1 MAEQNARLALQ
12 PKQQLAEQ
20 LSGEPDEL
28 LYGGAAGGGKLES
41 LLRHCARQML
51 RYPGNR
57 GFNFRWVFPSLN
69 RTIIPRAMLHLKPW
83 ATYNKVEHTFYFHNG
98 SILELASSHY
108 ADSVTD
114 QGAEYGVIASSRSPS
129 SSRASW
135 TSRSPDYELQLM
147 ANELTGWQRPI
158 RAARRTVIEHESES
172 RLANHP
178 WFVLGAQGVLVA
190 LS

>member
-1 MAEQNARLALQ
+1 MLILPPALLDEDFLRWVAAAPPPRNGPKYRPLLKEMAEQNARLALQ

-51 RYPGNR
+51 HYPGNR

-98 SILELASSHY
+98 SIRELASSHY

-135 TSRSPDYELQLM
+135 TS
-147 ANELTGWQRPI
+147 
-158 RAARRTVIEHESES
+158 
-172 RLANHP
+172 
-178 WFVLGAQGVLVA
+178 
-190 LS
+190 